1 MTEDK
6 IQKFR
11 ELIQQ
16 SPASRARKRN
26 ELLLMKDEIKE
37 ARSRGF
43 TYDQIAS
50 FLKQVGLSISRDTI
64 RSFCIDVL
72 KELPVRKYQ
81 KKRASKTPF
90 LGSLQKSSGE
100 VPVSPVAM
108 PGKADPNGGLKTNRS
123 SLPPGFRVAGDKF

>member
-1 MTEDK
+1 MNEEK

-26 ELLLMKDEIKE
+26 ELLLMKDELKD

-50 FLKQVGLSISRDTI
+50 FLKEVGLSISRDTI

-72 KELPVRKYQ
+72 KELPVRKYRKKHAPSQ
-81 KKRASKTPF
+81 KP
-90 LGSLQKSSGE
+90 
-100 VPVSPVAM
+100 SPLSPSATT
-108 PGKADPNGGLKTNRS
+108 PGKADFNGSFKTNRS
-123 SLPPGFRVAGDKF
+123 PLPPGFRIAGDKF